1 MVFLSEHIVMKKS
14 LLPVVLMLLAGLH
27 TYAQQMI
34 TGYVRDAESGEAIFG
49 ANVRTSDNKYF
60 TASNIDGYYQL
71 KVPDGAYVV
80 TASFIGYKALNAKT
94 TVAGKNVKLDFQ
106 LKSNTLN
113 EVEIAADVAIDRTT
127 PVAFSNIGEL
137 KLKEESSVRD
147 MTMMINAT
155 PGAYATEQG
164 GGSGDS
170 RVNLRGFDQRN
181 IAVMVDGVP
190 VNDME
195 NGWVYWSNWDGLG
208 EVTRNMQVQRGLG
221 ASKLALPSVGGT
233 INIITRGI
241 DQKQGFVIKKDVG
254 SNYHDRTSISFN
266 SGLIGKG
273 WGITV
278 AGSRKTGNGWAD
290 QCWTDAWSY
299 FFKVQKR
306 FDKHTFTFGANG
318 APQSHGQ
325 RTDYL
330 PIGIYSEAYA
340 KKLGIDVD
348 SLYGSNN
355 GYTTLTQRERGL
367 QYNPHWGYLNTGNG
381 TGTINER
388 VNFYHKPQLNLQH
401 FWNAGEKFYLS
412 TVAYASF
419 GTGGGARLNSG
430 INRDTTDGQLMYT
443 SSYNTNTTFI
453 DGLYS
458 TTETKATRYLQAS
471 MNNHS
476 WYGVLSTASWTPI
489 RHLSFLFGL
498 DARYYKGEHYRA
510 VYNLLGGDYMI
521 NSSDQNQPFG
531 IGNLAYSMKRQNDK
545 ISYYND
551 GYVRWGGAFWQTEY
565 KSELWSAFLTVT
577 GSQTGYRRVD
587 YFRNKDLVLADTTLV
602 QAVGYG
608 DTVVYNGVTYT
619 NTSPEARYAETRE
632 ALIPG
637 FTVKGGFNYN
647 LTEHQNVFIN
657 AGYMNMAPRFNNVFD
672 NNNREFLEIK
682 NQFVKAIEV
691 GYGYRHKKV
700 ALNVNAYYTN
710 WENKPPDFAPTVNI
724 AGDIFSYNVNGMN
737 SLHKGIELDFS
748 WRPYNNVL
756 VEGLASIGDW
766 TYQSKQK
773 VFIYDQNELLVDS
786 VDFSAVGVHVGDAA
800 QTQLGLTVRY
810 EPIKDFYL
818 KARYTFFSRYYADF
832 DPLSLVVTYNS
843 QGDTLSNNQDRE
855 SWQLP
860 AYGLLD
866 FFTGYEFKTASV
878 GGRELR
884 CGINATVSNVLNT
897 VYVSDAQNG
906 AFFDA
911 SSALV
916 YMGMGRRFTVGVR
929 FSF

>member
-1 MVFLSEHIVMKKS
+1 MVFLSEQIVMKKS
-14 LLPVVLMLLAGLH
+14 LLPVVLLLLASLH
-27 TYAQQMI
+27 TFAQQMI
-34 TGYVRDAESGEAIFG
+34 TGYVRDSENGEGILG

-60 TASNIDGYYQL
+60 TATNIDGYYQL
-71 KVPDGAYVV
+71 KVPDGVYTV
-80 TASFIGYKALNAKT
+80 TASFVGYKTVSAKA
-94 TVAGKNVKLDFQ
+94 TVAGKNIKLDFP
-106 LKSNTLN
+106 LKSNVLN
-113 EVEIAADVAIDRTT
+113 EVEITADVAIDRTT

-137 KLKEESSVRD
+137 KLKEESSARD

-195 NGWVYWSNWDGLG
+195 NGWVYWSNWDGLS

-233 INIITRGI
+233 INIITRGL
-241 DQKQGFVIKKDVG
+241 DQKQSFVIKKEVG
-254 SNYHDRTSISFN
+254 SNFHDRTSFGFN
-266 SGLIGKG
+266 SGVIGKG
-273 WGITV
+273 WGVTL
-278 AGSRKTGNGWAD
+278 AGSRKTGNGWVD

-306 FDKHTFTFGANG
+306 FDKHTFSFGANG

-325 RTDYL
+325 RIDYL
-330 PIGIYSEAYA
+330 PIGIYSESYA

-355 GYTTLTQRERGL
+355 GYTTLTQRDRGL

-381 TGTINER
+381 KGTINER
-388 VNFYHKPQLNLQH
+388 VNYYHKPQLTLQH

-430 INRDTTDGQLMYT
+430 IARDTTDGQYLYT
-443 SSYNTNTTFI
+443 SYYNTNSTFY

-471 MNNHS
+471 VNNHK
-476 WYGVLSTASWTPI
+476 WVGILSTASWTPI

-498 DARYYKGEHYRA
+498 DARYYKGEHYRS

-521 NSSDQNQPFG
+521 NSADQNQPFG

-545 ISYYND
+545 ITYYND
-551 GYVRWGGAFWQTEY
+551 AYVRWGGAFLQTEY
-565 KSELWSAFLTVT
+565 KSELWSAFLTIT
-577 GSQTGYRRVD
+577 GSETGYRRLD
-587 YFRNKDLVLADTTLV
+587 YFRNKDLVLADTTMV
-602 QAVGYG
+602 EAVGYG
-608 DTVVYNGVTYT
+608 DTVVYNGVAYT
-619 NTSPEARYAETRE
+619 NTSAEARYTETRE
-632 ALIPG
+632 SWIPG

-647 LTEHQNVFIN
+647 VTEHQNAFIN

-682 NQFVKAIEV
+682 NQFVKAVEL
-691 GYGYRHKKV
+691 GYGVRFKKM
-700 ALNVNAYYTN
+700 AANVNAYYTS

-724 AGDIFSYNVNGMN
+724 AGDIFSYNINGMN
-737 SLHKGIELDFS
+737 ALHKGVELDFS
-748 WRPYNNVL
+748 WRPYNKVL
-756 VEGLASIGDW
+756 VEGIASFGDW

-773 VFIYDQNELLVDS
+773 VFIYDQNETLVDS

-810 EPIKDFYL
+810 EPVKDFYV
-818 KARYTFFSRYYADF
+818 KARYTFFSRYYSDF
-832 DPLSLVVTYNS
+832 DPLSLVVTYDL
-843 QGDTLSNNQDRE
+843 QGDTVTNNQDRE

-860 AYGLLD
+860 SYGLLD

-878 GGRELR
+878 GGRDLR
-884 CGINATVSNVLNT
+884 CGINATISNVLNT

-906 AFFDA
+906 GYFDA

-916 YMGMGRRFTVGVR
+916 YMGMGRRFTLGIR

>member
-14 LLPVVLMLLAGLH
+14 LLTVVLLLLASLH
-27 TYAQQMI
+27 SFAQQMI
-34 TGYVRDAESGEAIFG
+34 TGYVRDSENGEGILG

-60 TASNIDGYYQL
+60 TATNIDGYYQL
-71 KVPDGAYVV
+71 KVPDGVYTV
-80 TASFIGYKALNAKT
+80 TASFVGYKTLSAKA
-94 TVAGKNVKLDFQ
+94 TVAGKNIKIDFP
-106 LKSNTLN
+106 LKSNVLN
-113 EVEIAADVAIDRTT
+113 EVEITADVAIDRTT

-137 KLKEESSVRD
+137 KLKEESSARD

-195 NGWVYWSNWDGLG
+195 NGWVYWSNWDGLS

-233 INIITRGI
+233 INIITRGL
-241 DQKQGFVIKKDVG
+241 DQKQSFVIKKEVG
-254 SNYHDRTSISFN
+254 SNFHDRTSFGFN
-266 SGLIGKG
+266 SGVIGKG
-273 WGITV
+273 WGVTL
-278 AGSRKTGNGWAD
+278 AGSRKTGEGWVD

-299 FFKVQKR
+299 FVKVQKR
-306 FDKHTFTFGANG
+306 FDKHTFSFGANG

-325 RTDYL
+325 RIDYL
-330 PIGIYSEAYA
+330 PIGIYSESYA

-355 GYTTLTQRERGL
+355 GYTTLTQRDRGL

-388 VNFYHKPQLNLQH
+388 VNYYHKPQLTLQH
-401 FWNAGEKFYLS
+401 FWNASEKFYLS

-419 GTGGGARLNSG
+419 GTGGGARLNSS
-430 INRDTTDGQLMYT
+430 IARDTADGQYLYT
-443 SSYNTNTTFI
+443 SYYNTNSTFF

-471 MNNHS
+471 VNNHK
-476 WYGVLSTASWTPI
+476 WVGVLSTASWTPI
-489 RHLSFLFGL
+489 RHLSFLMGI
-498 DARYYKGEHYRA
+498 DARYYKGEHYRS

-531 IGNLAYSMKRQNDK
+531 LGNLSYSMKRQNEK
-545 ISYYND
+545 ITYYND
-551 GYVRWGGAFWQTEY
+551 AYVRWAGAFAQTEY
-565 KSELWSAFLTVT
+565 KSELWSAFLTIT
-577 GSQTGYRRVD
+577 GSETGYRRLD
-587 YFRNKDLVLADTTLV
+587 YFRNKDLVLADTTMV
-602 QAVGYG
+602 EAVGYG
-608 DTVVYNGVTYT
+608 DTVVHNGVSYT
-619 NTSPEARYAETRE
+619 NTSAEARFTETRE
-632 ALIPG
+632 SWIPG

-647 LTEHQNVFIN
+647 VTEHQNAFIN

-672 NNNREFLEIK
+672 NSNREFLEIK
-682 NQFVKAIEV
+682 NQFVKAVEI
-691 GYGYRHKKV
+691 GYGMRFKKMAV
-700 ALNVNAYYTN
+700 NLNAYYTN

-724 AGDIFSYNVNGMN
+724 AGDIYSYNVNGMN
-737 SLHKGIELDFS
+737 ALHKGVELDFS
-748 WRPYNNVL
+748 WRPYNQLL
-756 VEGLASIGDW
+756 VEGIASFGDW

-773 VFIYDQNELLVDS
+773 VFIYDQNETLVDS

-810 EPIKDFYL
+810 EPIKDFYV
-818 KARYTFFSRYYADF
+818 KARYTFFSRYYSDF
-832 DPLSLVVTYNS
+832 DPLSLVVTYDL
-843 QGDTLSNNQDRE
+843 QGDTVTNNQDRE

-860 AYGLLD
+860 SYGLLD

-884 CGINATVSNVLNT
+884 CGINATISNVLNT
-897 VYVSDAQNG
+897 IYVSDAQNG
-906 AFFDA
+906 AYFDA

-916 YMGMGRRFTVGVR
+916 YMGMGRRFSLGIR